1 MKKYFLSLVLL
12 LFIFFSC
19 DDQIPHNNI
28 PNAPVNF
35 TLMLNSRDNI
45 LKNWLAHK
53 TFTEKDRRLDS
64 DRFGYGGLLVVTDN
78 TGSSI
83 FAYDLSCPYEGKKNI
98 LVTPKDDGKAE
109 CEECGSVYT
118 TIYGSSIPGRGMVGL
133 GNAVYGP
140 AAKEKISLKP
150 YNVMLLHQ
158 DEFRVYH

>member
-109 CEECGSVYT
+109 CE
-118 TIYGSSIPGRGMVGL
+118 
-133 GNAVYGP
+133 
-140 AAKEKISLKP
+140 
-150 YNVMLLHQ
+150 YNYLW
-158 DEFRVYH
+158 